1 MFWFEFLL
9 NPTLLVEHLQKPSPD
24 PSATELII
32 KFLAVAADQ
41 KEAEKTEP
49 KPSDGELKFADVK
62 PEEGYRVSKKV
73 QALRLLS
80 LKVAAFLKWD
90 LAILETK
97 LPLTMQVTLIQEL
110 LIMCLNRSVVEEIM
124 TNREE
129 KYSGSVELLGA
140 LAKETASML
149 EKSRTKGKSEGDAGV
164 ALFALTLCHR
174 WVVRAVRHNR
184 IPTKQARLPYIP
196 IPGLQDAWY
205 IAPNIVEDVIRGL
218 ENLILESIAVLERV
232 ATLPGAQPTNA
243 PTPLIPVYN
252 SFALPTEDSSD
263 EAVIHD
269 WNQSIVL
276 SPQEFHCQIRYDLGS
291 YFFFREKYA
300 SAKEHIQGASELFS
314 LLSSSANAIGAP
326 MSFCT
331 VAEDV
336 LRGYISAC
344 KLDSASTGLAVT
356 SPLSAQPGG
365 SLLDQFFHSS
375 KNMYMG
381 IVPILQQDNF
391 KKEIPM
397 VHRDL
402 LELDIVGAA
411 SSGNFTV
418 ARGLPLQIQTLNVI
432 RRAIGDGSTG
442 SSVHFAATTGD
453 YLQSVQQSPIKAAEL
468 MISSLK
474 PMLKDGSPDMKKR
487 LKQMLLWIMEWGGD
501 DTPEKDDSEDEEEEE
516 GEVVVEGE
524 AKSDGSSRWGLQQT
538 LLSSGEVRS
547 LFTEDELVPME
558 MRWKMQPST
567 QIDSKGRALPSLAAL
582 DAIPWYTSSDFQ
594 GSNMKLVAGRLEQQ
608 VILSYNPEEI
618 RQHLHA
624 LLSINSVKSLIR
636 INAKWELPI
645 PLHSVVMSI
654 SRGFM
659 QDFCFILLAKA
670 RELTEMKNY
679 DDALGLLLTV
689 QSEVQQHIGMG
700 SGMGNAGPF
709 GNVAL
714 KFLRLVSWEA
724 LLVRIPQ
731 SLEQWPHVDN
741 PQELAAL
748 CRTCLRELS
757 GGSGYNGG
765 GPDGN
770 VQPRLELA
778 ELCAATLLN
787 LHDWDYLCSLD
798 VRRCPNLE
806 FPCALAIAS
815 RHLLKF
821 KGGKKVSR
829 DTWDLV
835 IPAFGPTS
843 NVSSSSQ
850 GSSSSSGPHHHH
862 HHHGSGGGSFHGHQ
876 HKRSY
881 AGSTISV
888 VHRSSSPSNMSS
900 GSSTPGGLTRS
911 HLILWIERL
920 RESTVLSVL
929 ASLLARLHNVLR
941 DEPSLELNA
950 EYTALWPAVLSN
962 TNSYHTRA
970 VAEMLWQLL
979 SQALSIYPTNVGY
992 LKLMGDL
999 NFVMNHYA
1007 ASIKYYLQAAIVVSD
1022 FFGQP
1027 IPRSVIDDTI
1037 FKRMIKCCTQLQC
1050 HTQAAVLCQFLEEVD
1065 YITAFKSL
1073 GERGG
1078 LTADAADAHLSSCI
1092 WDITLLEFIVHLH
1105 AKRGEIHRKQQAIK
1119 VIGLLE
1125 LNSNNNEEIQREA
1138 ANIRKSR
1145 FLRAMAR
1152 QYVI

>member
-9 NPTLLVEHLQKPSPD
+9 NPSLLVEHLQKPSPD
-24 PSATELII
+24 LSATELII

-41 KEAEKTEP
+41 KEAEKIEP
-49 KPSDGELKFADVK
+49 KPNDGEIKFPDIK
-62 PEEGYRVSKKV
+62 PDEGYRVSKKV
-73 QALRLLS
+73 LALRLLS

-90 LAILETK
+90 LSVLETK

-110 LIMCLNRSVVEEIM
+110 LIMCLSRPVVETVM
-124 TNREE
+124 LNREE
-129 KYSGSVELLGA
+129 KYSGAIGVLGA
-140 LAKETASML
+140 LAKEVACNL
-149 EKSRTKGKSEGDAGV
+149 EKSRMRGKLEPQGDAGV

-174 WVVRAVRHNR
+174 WVIRAVRLNR

-205 IAPNIVEDVIRGL
+205 IAPNIVEDIMRGL
-218 ENLILESIAVLERV
+218 ENLIPESIDVLEKV
-232 ATLPGAQPTNA
+232 ATLPGAQPTNY
-243 PTPLIPVYN
+243 PSPLMPDFS
-252 SFALPTEDSSD
+252 SFTLPTEDSCD
-263 EAVIHD
+263 EAAMHD
-269 WNQSIVL
+269 WSQCTLL
-276 SPQEFHCQIRYDLGS
+276 SPQEFHCQIHYDLGA

-314 LLSSSANAIGAP
+314 VLSSYSNPSVAS
-326 MSFCT
+326 MLFCT
-331 VAEDV
+331 VEESV

-344 KLDSASTGLAVT
+344 QLESSSAGLAVT
-356 SPLSAQPGG
+356 SSKSAQSGG
-365 SLLDQFFHSS
+365 GLLDQFFHST

-381 IVPILQQDNF
+381 MVPILQQDNLRR
-391 KKEIPM
+391 EIPM
-397 VHRDL
+397 VHRDV

-411 SSGNFTV
+411 SSGKFTV
-418 ARGLPLQIQTLNVI
+418 ARDLPLQIQTLNVV
-432 RRAIGDGSTG
+432 RRALGEGTTE
-442 SSVHFAATTGD
+442 SSVHSTVTTGD
-453 YLQSVQQSPIKAAEL
+453 YLQSVQQRPIKAAEL
-468 MISSLK
+468 MINSLK
-474 PMLKDGSPDMKKR
+474 PMLKDVTQEQRKR
-487 LKQMLLWIMEWGGD
+487 LKNMLTWIMEWGGD
-501 DTPEKDDSEDEEEEE
+501 DNPEEDDLEDEEEEE
-516 GEVVVEGE
+516 GELGGE
-524 AKSDGSSRWGLQQT
+524 ADGKKDGSSRWSLQHT
-538 LLSSGEVRS
+538 LLSSGEVRG
-547 LFTEDELVPME
+547 LFTPSELSHME
-558 MRWKMQPST
+558 IRWRLQSQTLK
-567 QIDSKGRALPSLAAL
+567 DSKGQVIPTLSAL
-582 DAIPWYTSSDFQ
+582 DSAPWYSSSDFQ
-594 GSNMKLVAGRLEQQ
+594 GGNMKLVAGRLEQQ

-636 INAKWELPI
+636 INTKWELPI
-645 PLHSVVMSI
+645 PLHSVVMSTP
-654 SRGFM
+654 RGFM

-679 DDALGLLLTV
+679 EDALSLFLSV
-689 QSEVQQHIGMG
+689 QNEIRQNIG
-700 SGMGNAGPF
+700 SGGNGGPF
-709 GNVAL
+709 GNVAH

-724 LLVRIPQ
+724 LLVQILQ
-731 SLEQWPHVDN
+731 SLEQWPHVEN
-741 PQELAAL
+741 PQELTAR
-748 CRTCLRELS
+748 CRTCLGALS
-757 GGSGYNGG
+757 GSGG
-765 GPDGN
+765 GNGTGADGN
-770 VQPRLELA
+770 VLPRMELA

-806 FPCALAIAS
+806 FPCALAVAC

-821 KGGKKVSR
+821 KGAKKVSR

-835 IPAFGPTS
+835 IPAFGPSSTM
-843 NVSSSSQ
+843 SSSSQ
-850 GSSSSSGPHHHH
+850 GGSGGSGPHHHH
-862 HHHGSGGGSFHGHQ
+862 HHHGGSGGAFHGHQ
-876 HKRSY
+876 HKRSSS
-881 AGSTISV
+881 GSTISV
-888 VHRSSSPSNMSS
+888 VHRSSSPSNMGS
-900 GSSTPGGLTRS
+900 SSTPGGLTRS
-911 HLILWIERL
+911 QLISWVERL

-962 TNSYHTRA
+962 ANSYNTRA
-970 VAEMLWQLL
+970 VAEMLWQLV
-979 SQALSIYPTNVGY
+979 SQALTIYPRNVGY

-1007 ASIKYYLQAAIVVSD
+1007 ASIKYYLQAVIVVSN
-1022 FFGQP
+1022 FFGQL

-1037 FKRMIKCCTQLQC
+1037 YRRMIKCCTQLQC

-1065 YITAFKSL
+1065 YNTAFKSL

-1078 LTADAADAHLSSCI
+1078 STADAADAHLSSCI
-1092 WDITLLEFIVHLH
+1092 WDITLLEFLVHLH